1 MGTWLESII
10 EDYEY
15 EQRLNRILL
24 NILVVHFQCTPD
36 LVTQEK
42 KDEVDSKY
50 FKWSGVK
57 PEYAEIF
64 DRKLVAILKD
74 PHYYLYKHPELICKL

>member
-24 NILVVHFQCTPD
+24 NILVVHFQCTD
-36 LVTQEK
+36 ISRELIDK
-42 KDEVDSKY
+42 VDSMY
-50 FKWSGVK
+50 YQWSGVK

-64 DRKLVAILKD
+64 DRRLVAILKD